1 MPELSWVYGLFSQGL
16 VFGGA
21 LGAIFWLL
29 GYVIAFLYNLMK
41 RS

>member
-1 MPELSWVYGLFSQGL
+1 MPSLEWVYGLFSQGL
-16 VFGGA
+16 VFGSG
-21 LGAIFWLL
+21 LGVIVWLL